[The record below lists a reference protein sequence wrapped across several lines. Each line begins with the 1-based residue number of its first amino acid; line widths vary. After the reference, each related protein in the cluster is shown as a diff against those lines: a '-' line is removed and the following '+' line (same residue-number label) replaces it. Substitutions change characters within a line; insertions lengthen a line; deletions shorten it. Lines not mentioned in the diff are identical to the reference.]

1 MNRDKGKIMNSVQ
14 TIELNGRVL
23 SYHDI
28 GEGEAILFGHSFL
41 WDSHM
46 WQPQI
51 EEFSKSYRCI
61 VPDLWAHGKSAITE
75 APSLKQ
81 MSDDFFALMQSLN
94 IEQFHLVGLSVG
106 GMWGTQ
112 LALDHPSSVLS
123 LTVMGSS
130 VEAEPVE
137 KQAHF
142 LGMLDMCQACRY
154 ECHAPLIEA
163 VKPFFFS
170 DHTINNNQGFGRTR
184 GYFVAAVM
192 KAEQMQAIVEI
203 GQKQYLTR
211 PSLMSRLHEIK
222 LPCLFMVG
230 EQDRSRP
237 VYESEAMASK
247 IAGAKLEVIAN
258 AGHISNL
265 ENPEQVNHLLKAFLD
280 SHS

>member
-41 WDSHM
+41 WDRHM

-51 EEFSKSYRCI
+51 EELSKSYRCI

-142 LGMLDMCQACRY
+142 LGMLDMCQA
-154 ECHAPLIEA
+154 ADMVPPPLIEA

-170 DHTINNNQGFGRTR
+170 DHTINNNQALVEQGVVLWQS
-184 GYFVAAVM
+184 Y

-203 GQKQYLTR
+203 GKNIFTR

>member
-1 MNRDKGKIMNSVQ
+1 MNSVR
-14 TIELNGRVL
+14 TIDINGRTL
-23 SYHDI
+23 NYHDI
-28 GEGEAILFGHSFL
+28 GEGEVILFGHSFL

-46 WQPQI
+46 WEPQI
-51 EEFSKSYRCI
+51 AELSKYYRCV
-61 VPDLWAHGKSAITE
+61 VPDLWSHGQSAITAE
-75 APSLKQ
+75 APSLIQ
-81 MSDDFFALMQSLN
+81 MSDDFFALMQALN

-112 LALDHPSSVLS
+112 LVLDHPESVLS

-130 VEAEPVE
+130 VDAEPAE

-142 LGMLDMCQACRY
+142 LGMLDMCKAADCVPP
-154 ECHAPLIEA
+154 PLIEA

-170 DHTINNNQGFGRTR
+170 DSTINNNKAVVEQGLASWQQYKG
-184 GYFVAAVM
+184 
-192 KAEQMQAIVEI
+192 EQMQAIVEI
-203 GQKQYLTR
+203 GKQIFTR

-222 LPCLFMVG
+222 VPCLFMVG

-247 IAGAKLEVIAN
+247 IEGARVEVIKN

-265 ENPEQVNHLLKAFLD
+265 ENPEQVNNLLKAFLGARF
-280 SHS
+280 

>member
-46 WQPQI
+46 WEPQI
-51 EEFSKSYRCI
+51 EELSQSYRCI

-94 IEQFHLVGLSVG
+94 IGQFHLVGLSIG

-112 LALDHPSSVLS
+112 LVLDHPENILS
-123 LTVMGSS
+123 LTVMDSS
-130 VEAEPVE
+130 VDIEPAE
-137 KQAHF
+137 KQAKF
-142 LGMLDMCQACRY
+142 LGMLDMCKLEGRVP
-154 ECHAPLIEA
+154 APLIEA

-170 DHTINNNQGFGRTR
+170 DHTINNNQGVVEQGLALWQQYE
-184 GYFVAAVM
+184 G
-192 KAEQMQAIVEI
+192 EQMEAIVGI
-203 GQKQYLTR
+203 GQQFLTR